1 VGCCDGFLD
10 GPACGLVDVCSIG
23 FTEGI
28 IEGALLGVAVGF
40 VTGVVFK
47 GLFTGSTVGAAK
59 GFIVGE
65 FVEVGISVG
74 LKVSTTIVGTLVI
87 GDWVGNS
94 IWSLEGCNVGF
105 DFGSTV
111 GGFGFDTGVTGI
123 IFVGL
128 DVGTAVV
135 GLLVVGESVGE
146 SSTVGVLGF
155 DTGAALKL
163 GLVVGRAFGDT
174 KGFADG
180 EFVTGIIFVGLDVG
194 TAVVGLLVVGE
205 SVGGSVWSSDGCNV
219 SVELGSA
226 VVAFGLDTGAELEFG
241 VNTLNGDPIG
251 ETVGKVFEGE
261 AIGFGIGRSDGE
273 VVAAVGGGDLFG
285 LAVGLRV
292 SEGVGIVGERKLVVG
307 AVVGDSAAGVVG
319 SNVGLLLG

>member
-111 GGFGFDTGVTGI
+111 G
-123 IFVGL
+123 
-128 DVGTAVV
+128 
-135 GLLVVGESVGE
+135 
-146 SSTVGVLGF
+146 VLGF
-155 DTGAALKL
+155 DTGAALSL
-163 GLVVGRAFGDT
+163 GFFVGSIVGVN